1 MTERENLFNHLFN
14 DNHQAVLGYLVR
26 RVQQPDDATDLLADV
41 FLVAWRRLDE
51 VPRGDEAR
59 LWLFGV
65 ARKSLLNHRRRMF
78 RRRNLG
84 EKLSQHSPPATAPR
98 LDVVVDDDL
107 RRALRRLSVRDRE
120 LLTLTAWE
128 GLSPEQIGE
137 MLNVSA
143 GTARVRLHRARK
155 RLRKLL
161 DANARVECASMR
173 NSQA

>member
-14 DNHQAVLGYLVR
+14 EHHQAVLGYLAR

-78 RRRNLG
+78 RHRNLG
-84 EKLSQHSPPATAPR
+84 AKLWQHSPSATAPH
-98 LDVVVDDDL
+98 LDVVDDDL

-120 LLTLTAWE
+120 ILTLTAWE

-143 GTARVRLHRARK
+143 ATARVRLHRARK

-161 DANARVECASMR
+161 EANGRVECASVR